1 MRSMLGRLAPFAL
14 LATLAACA
22 DREPAAPDARPS
34 FAVGGQGNSN
44 GKTSLDLI
52 EEDYTAGLLDKN
64 NVNRYREYAVDAP
77 DRLPNK
83 YKSSVLGKDATYS
96 MVLMARDWDGLSA
109 NTKQEILDL
118 RGSGFGELKETVVT
132 PHYALHYT
140 TQGHH
145 AVPAQDLNRNG
156 VSDFIDAAAE
166 SWEVI
171 WNREITQLGY
181 PAPKGTPQQLFHV
194 YYRNIPY
201 YGYTVPENI
210 GPCPGVSG
218 GSFPCATA
226 SGWIVVENDFYGGFP
241 PNDEDVTGTEVI
253 RSGALKVTQA
263 HEFMHASQFN
273 INVLQSG
280 WLFESHATWAED
292 AVYDGLNDWRW
303 YINRFLA
310 TPDFPIF
317 NRFVYGAAFYQ
328 NWLSETFGVD
338 VTRQIWL
345 AARTRSTPDA
355 VRDVAF
361 GGSWEGMK
369 AFAPAEYLLEI
380 SDFTTDGPSVIPIPR
395 NVIRAVHS
403 TYPVSVDLPTSKG
416 NVINRA
422 PWGLGAN
429 FVEFLPSG
437 GGSGMLTISF
447 DGADGFAWRAFAIV
461 TDAKGRSSVLPIT
474 LGSGSAGSTTVT
486 GFGTRWARVTLVPTI
501 ADRPG
506 AEVPYSYSATLN

>member
-1 MRSMLGRLAPFAL
+1 MRRVTAGL
-14 LATLAACA
+14 LLLSLFVFTACSH
-22 DREPAAPDARPS
+22 DTTTSPDRPS
-34 FAVGGQGNSN
+34 FAAGGQGNGN
-44 GKTSLDLI
+44 GKSSLDLI
-52 EEDYTAGLLDKN
+52 EEDYANGLLDKN
-64 NVNRYREYAVDAP
+64 NVNKYRAYAVEAP
-77 DRLPNK
+77 DLLPSK
-83 YKSSVLGKDATYS
+83 YKSTVIGKDATYS
-96 MVLMARDWDGLSA
+96 MVQMALDWDQLSA
-109 NTKQEILDL
+109 STKQEILDL
-118 RGSGFGELKETVVT
+118 RGNGFGELKESVQTTHFV
-132 PHYALHYT
+132 LHFT

-145 AVPAQDLNRNG
+145 AVPAQDANG
-156 VSDFIDAAAE
+156 NGISDFIDAAAE
-166 SWEVI
+166 SWEVV

-181 PAPKGTPQQLFHV
+181 PAPKGTPLQKFHV
-194 YYRNIPY
+194 YYRQIPY

-226 SGWIVVENDFYGGFP
+226 SGWIVVNSSFYGGFP
-241 PNDEDVTGTEVI
+241 PNDEDVTGNEVI

-317 NRFVYGAAFYQ
+317 NRFVYGAAFFQ
-328 NWLSETFGVD
+328 NWLSETRGVD

-345 AARTRSTPDA
+345 AARTKSTPDA

-369 AFAPAEYLLEI
+369 DFAPAEYTLDI
-380 SDFTTDGPSVIPIPR
+380 SDFTSDGPSVIPVPR
-395 NVIRAVHS
+395 NFISAVHS
-403 TYPVSVDLPTSKG
+403 TYPVAVDVPVSKG
-416 NVINRA
+416 NVVNRA

-429 FVEFLPSG
+429 FVEFVPTTSG
-437 GGSGMLTISF
+437 SLAVTFNGT
-447 DGADGFAWRAFAIV
+447 DGFAWRAFAI
-461 TDAKGRSSVLPIT
+461 TSDAKGRESVLPIP
-474 LGSGSAGSTTVT
+474 LDAAAAGSVT
-486 GFGTRWARVTLVPTI
+486 IAGFGNRWKRVTLVSTI

-506 AEVPYSYSATLN
+506 AEVPYSYGATVGP